1 MEGDPTHHPTVT
13 APCLLIAT
21 KLCKQVVPGEISIRR
36 PAMLRNFFSAND
48 PCVVFRS
55 NSVRLSRNQR
65 GKAGVIVFRTRFS
78 ISIQENGAAVRE
90 EVFLE
95 EIFPSKFRRISWM
108 DAFVEERRNFE
119 RRSRRFLVSH
129 RSHYRSSFESEALD
143 SDISHV
149 FSSFFI
155 L

>member
-1 MEGDPTHHPTVT
+1 
-13 APCLLIAT
+13 
-21 KLCKQVVPGEISIRR
+21 
-36 PAMLRNFFSAND
+36 MLRNFFSAND

-108 DAFVEERRNFE
+108 DAFVEDCRNFE
-119 RRSRRFLVSH
+119 RRSRRFLVSR

>member
-21 KLCKQVVPGEISIRR
+21 KLCKQVVPGEISIRQR
-36 PAMLRNFFSAND
+36 AMLRNFFSAND

-55 NSVRLSRNQR
+55 NSVRLSRNRR

-78 ISIQENGAAVRE
+78 ISIQENVAAVRE
-90 EVFLE
+90 R
-95 EIFPSKFRRISWM
+95 KFFSRKFFRLNLDSWM

-119 RRSRRFLVSH
+119 RRSRRFLVSR

-143 SDISHV
+143 SDI
-149 FSSFFI
+149 
-155 L
+155 

>member
-1 MEGDPTHHPTVT
+1 MWKSGSHSFSNTFFDIDTGKRSGVER
-13 APCLLIAT
+13 
-21 KLCKQVVPGEISIRR
+21 K
-36 PAMLRNFFSAND
+36 FFSRKF
-48 PCVVFRS
+48 FRL
-55 NSVRLSRNQR
+55 NLD
-65 GKAGVIVFRTRFS
+65 
-78 ISIQENGAAVRE
+78 
-90 EVFLE
+90 
-95 EIFPSKFRRISWM
+95 SWM

-119 RRSRRFLVSH
+119 RRSRRFLVSR